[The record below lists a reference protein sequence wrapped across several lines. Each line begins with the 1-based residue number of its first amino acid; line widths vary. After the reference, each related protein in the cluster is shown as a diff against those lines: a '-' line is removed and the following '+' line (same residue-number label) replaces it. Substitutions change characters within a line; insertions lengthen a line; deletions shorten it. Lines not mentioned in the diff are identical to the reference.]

1 MNETAVELDWF
12 EELKPALTSYC
23 YRMLGSVADA
33 DDAFQETCIRAWQSW
48 DTFNRQSSRKTWLY
62 RIATNV
68 CIDKLRQAKRRA
80 LPVDLFDPAETIV
93 APRETLP
100 ESAWIWPAP
109 ERVADDPEQALLR
122 KDSLRLCFIALLQ
135 ALPPRQRAVLLLKDV
150 FAWSSLQIAETLD
163 MTPAA
168 VNSALQRARQT
179 MKQTDLHSAELC
191 PMDSAPDHALLA
203 RYVEAFERFDIPAL
217 VALFHEEGCLSMPPF
232 AMWVRG
238 KDHLTQFFTLTRFH
252 CEGSR
257 FLPVQVNGGYPA
269 FAQYMPSDDDP
280 SVLVPWGIH
289 VIETRNERILHTQNF
304 ISTALF
310 AQFGL
315 PDNIHR

>member
-1 MNETAVELDWF
+1 MNESAVEFDWF
-12 EELKPALTSYC
+12 EQIKPGLTSYC
-23 YRMLGSVADA
+23 YRMLGSIADA
-33 DDAFQETCIRAWQSW
+33 DDAVQDTCIRAWQSW
-48 DTFNRQSSRKTWLY
+48 DSFKEQSSRKTWLY
-62 RIATNV
+62 RIDTNV

-80 LPVDLFDPAETIV
+80 MPVDLFAPAETIE

-100 ESAWIWPAP
+100 ESTWIWPAP
-109 ERVADDPEQALLR
+109 ERVDDPEYSLLR

-150 FAWSSLQIAETLD
+150 FAWSSRQIAETLD

-179 MKQTDLHSAELC
+179 LKETDLQSEQLC
-191 PMDSAPDHALLA
+191 PMDSEPDQALLA
-203 RYVEAFERFDIPAL
+203 KYVEAFEQFDIPAL

-232 AMWVRG
+232 PMWVSG
-238 KDHLTQFFTLTRFH
+238 KEHLSLFFTLTRWH
-252 CEGSR
+252 CVGSK
-257 FLPVQVNGGYPA
+257 FVPVTVNGGYPA
-269 FAQYMPSDDDP
+269 FAQYMPGDDP
-280 SVLVPWGIH
+280 NILVPWGIH
-289 VIETRNERILHTQNF
+289 VIETKDGRILHTQNF

-310 AQFGL
+310 AHFGL